1 MPSVI
6 SKRAGA
12 LASLTGIVLGVLLL
26 ALGYGRDVPTPT
38 SEPFASS
45 TTEEKTATLLFVGD
59 LMFDRYVGSML
70 EAQGAEHV
78 LGGVATFL
86 QEADL
91 TVGNLEGPVT
101 SSASVSRGSRVGDP
115 VNMRFTFATTVP
127 MMLARQGFDLVSLGN
142 NHMLDFGSEGATE
155 TKLWL
160 ARAGIS
166 FVGDPTEVADDIV
179 LKDVNGIEVAFL
191 GYNDFFGKSA
201 GETRLLIK
209 DIIATEHPDFIVVLA
224 HWGEEY
230 LPEPPER
237 IRKIGRSFIDAGAD
251 LVIGSHPHVV
261 QTYENYRNARIYY
274 SLGNFVFDQYWNEE
288 VRCGRAV
295 SMSLI
300 KENVETHSSF
310 SQESVGMRTDGSTV
324 LGCI

>member
-12 LASLTGIVLGVLLL
+12 LAFLTGIVLGVLLL
-26 ALGYGRDVPTPT
+26 AFGFGREVETPTP
-38 SEPFASS
+38 ELLASS

-70 EAQGAEHV
+70 EVQGVEHV

-101 SSASVSRGSRVGDP
+101 SNAPVSRGSTVGDP
-115 VNMRFTFATTVP
+115 VNMRFTFATTIP
-127 MMLARQGFDLVSLGN
+127 MMLVDHGFDLVSLGN

-155 TKLWL
+155 TKLL
-160 ARAGIS
+160 LTRAGIS
-166 FVGDPTEVADDIV
+166 FVGDPTGTADDIV
-179 LKDVNGIEVAFL
+179 LKEVNGIKIAFL
-191 GYNDFFGKSA
+191 GYNDFFGKDA
-201 GETRLLIK
+201 EETRVLIRDAK
-209 DIIATEHPDFIVVLA
+209 AATHPDLIVVLA

-237 IRKIGRSFIDAGAD
+237 VRELGRSFIDAGAD

-261 QTYENYRNARIYY
+261 QPYEDYRDGRIYY
-274 SLGNFVFDQYWNEE
+274 SLGNFVFDQYWDEE

-295 SMSLI
+295 SVSLT
-300 KENVETHSSF
+300 KEQGEVRASYTETAI
-310 SQESVGMRTDGSTV
+310 GMRTDGSTV
-324 LGCI
+324 LGCD